1 MSKPAARFCLQQWL
15 LISILLVAAFLRM
28 YKLGEI
34 PPGMTHDEADTGYF
48 VRAVYRGAPS
58 QVKAPYGYANEPF
71 TMYSGA
77 LFMLLFGPSDLALRF
92 HSAFFGLLTV
102 MFGYLWVRRAFDP
115 WTALGTAA
123 LTAVSCWP
131 VMLSRFALNPSPAP
145 ALFTG
150 AMWFLWLAMFDDRP
164 LRSRW
169 WAWLLFA
176 LFLAGALWTYETARA
191 VTAALAPFGV
201 LIFLTDRSRA
211 HRYAR
216 PYICALAFGLALAAP
231 HLLDPDAWQRSMTL
245 ATTLRALAAGNP
257 RPLLHTVAEAL
268 ATFTV
273 RGDSFIT
280 YNVPG
285 RPVFSPPVGLLF
297 YAGVCLCLG
306 HWRRPAHAFTLLWI
320 AAGLLPTMIVGG
332 WTSTLHSTGMLP
344 AVFVPPALVAVKLG
358 RLAAVR
364 CGRWA
369 ARVVGIAWAALILA
383 TGVSTFR
390 DYFLRWGQWPETRAA
405 YFHNLVAV
413 TDYLDET
420 PYSGAVTLSSPFPD
434 LPLDPFIAD
443 LRIHRDDLQIYW
455 CDARRALTF
464 PAARQAL
471 LILPTNAPLAPYFAT
486 RLNLRPVERVHLRPD
501 DVDPYFD
508 VFAWD
513 PLEALA
519 GFQSDIATVAVEGT
533 ELPLP
538 ARFGNAVELVACD
551 LPGEPVHPGEYI
563 TLMTLWRVIDPDAS
577 GPVPAH
583 DYGRTAAIFVHLLD
597 QSGQI
602 VGQEDRLDAPA
613 WNWQPYSSFAQLH
626 QVPVNTDVPPGNYR
640 LVAGLYLRHNM
651 RRLAVVVDGLPV
663 SDHVVLGEVE
673 VK

>member
-1 MSKPAARFCLQQWL
+1 VSKSATHFHLQEWL
-15 LISILLVAAFLRM
+15 LIFVLLVAAFLRM
-28 YKLGEI
+28 YKLSEI

-48 VRAVYRGAPS
+48 VMAVYRGAPS

-102 MFGYLWVRRAFDP
+102 IFGYLWVRKAFDP

-131 VMLSRFALNPSPAP
+131 LTLSRFALNPSPVP

-164 LRSRW
+164 LHSRW

-176 LFLAGALWTYETARA
+176 LFLAGALWTYEAARA

-201 LIFLTDRSRA
+201 LTFLTDRSRA

-216 PYICALAFGLALAAP
+216 PFICALALGLALAAP
-231 HLLDPDAWQRSMTL
+231 HLLDPDAWQRSTTL
-245 ATTLRALAAGNP
+245 ATTLRALAEGNP
-257 RPLLHTVAEAL
+257 RPLLNTTVEAL
-268 ATFTV
+268 ATFTSH
-273 RGDSFIT
+273 GDSFIT

-285 RPVFSPPVGLLF
+285 RPLFNLPVGLLF
-297 YAGVCLCLG
+297 YAGLCLCLW
-306 HWRRPAHAFTLLWI
+306 HWRRPAHALTLLWI
-320 AAGLLPTMIVGG
+320 AAGLLPTMIVGE
-332 WTSTLHSTGMLP
+332 WTSTLHSIGMLP
-344 AVFVPPALVAVKLG
+344 AVFVPPALVTVELG

-364 CGRWA
+364 YGRWA
-369 ARVVGIAWAALILA
+369 ARVAGTAWAVLILA

-413 TDYLDET
+413 ADYLDDT

-455 CDARRALTF
+455 CDARRAITF

-471 LILPTNAPLAPYFAT
+471 FILPSNTPLAPYFAT
-486 RLNLRPVERVHLRPD
+486 RLNLHLVERVHLRPD
-501 DVDPYFD
+501 DIDPYFD
-508 VFAWD
+508 VFEWA
-513 PLEALA
+513 PLKDLTN
-519 GFQSDIATVAVEGT
+519 FQGSITTVTVEGRMLT
-533 ELPLP
+533 LPL
-538 ARFGNAVELVACD
+538 RFGDAIELTACD
-551 LPGEPVHPGEYI
+551 LPGEPIHPGGYI
-563 TLMTLWRVIDPDAS
+563 TLMTLWRVTDPDAP
-577 GPVPAH
+577 GPAPAH
-583 DYGRTAAIFVHLLD
+583 DYGRTAALFVHLLN

-613 WNWQPYSSFAQLH
+613 WNWQPNSSFAQLH
-626 QVPVNTDVPPGNYR
+626 QVLVSTDMSPGNYR
-640 LVAGLYLRHNM
+640 LIAGLYLRHNM
-651 RRLAVVVDGLPV
+651 RRLPVVVDGLPV
-663 SDHVVLGEVE
+663 GDHVVLGEVE